1 MPAWLL
7 PALGVAAGALDS
19 FLGQDAAQ
27 RANRTNIKLQRE
39 QQQWEKMMSDT
50 AIWRRQQDIIRAG
63 GNPALAFTGGQ
74 EASTPSVAPAR
85 VEPTWKPGGFNLNT
99 AIGAMQAMNIKANT
113 RLINANAEA
122 QETKNLF
129 LWNNED
135 LRSQILATTRD
146 LKAKDYDLIEQ
157 QIKNAVQQF
166 DATALGM
173 EATALANEKARRT
186 MEAVVQ
192 AAIQQTRAGKLDLD
206 ALENIASM
214 GGIEAQKAQ
223 GVVSTALRILKSILM
238 RK

>member
-1 MPAWLL
+1 
-7 PALGVAAGALDS
+7 
-19 FLGQDAAQ
+19 
-27 RANRTNIKLQRE
+27 
-39 QQQWEKMMSDT
+39 
-50 AIWRRQQDIIRAG
+50 
-63 GNPALAFTGGQ
+63 
-74 EASTPSVAPAR
+74 
-85 VEPTWKPGGFNLNT
+85 
-99 AIGAMQAMNIKANT
+99 MQAMNIKANT